1 MSIDSVHVEIMQ
13 PAEVA
18 ALVKDD
24 PAVRYVDVRTVG
36 EFAQGRPLLPAV
48 NIPFV
53 FHHPLTTAPITNGV
67 FVDLV
72 SHLFAPAA
80 RLVLGAAD
88 DGAVDPRAEAA
99 AAALVAGGFD
109 RLVVMPAGFN
119 GWRAALLPTTRD
131 NRDGV
136 SYVSLLTRFRRKD
149 KRAGKGGGGH

>member
-1 MSIDSVHVEIMQ
+1 
-13 PAEVA
+13 
-18 ALVKDD
+18 
-24 PAVRYVDVRTVG
+24 VRYVDVRTVG

-48 NIPFV
+48 NIPLV
-53 FHHPLTTAPITNGV
+53 FHHPVTTEAVPNGA

-72 SHLFAPAA
+72 SHLFAPAS
-80 RLVLGAAD
+80 RLVLGAAGD
-88 DGAVDPRAEAA
+88 EAADARAESA
-99 AAALVAGGFD
+99 AAALAASGFE
-109 RLVVMPAGFN
+109 LLAVMPAGFN

>member
-1 MSIDSVHVEIMQ
+1 MSIVTMQ

-18 ALVKDD
+18 ALVKEDA
-24 PAVRYVDVRTVG
+24 AVRYVDVRTVG

-48 NIPFV
+48 NIPLV
-53 FHHPLTTAPITNGV
+53 FHHPVTTEAVPNGA

-72 SHLFAPAA
+72 SHLFAPAS
-80 RLVLGAAD
+80 RLVLGDAGDEAA
-88 DGAVDPRAEAA
+88 DPRAESA
-99 AAALVAGGFD
+99 AAALAASGFE
-109 RLVVMPAGFN
+109 LLAVMPAGFN